1 MLITTKYGNAV
12 FVLEEHHFI
21 NITTH
26 KHLLHQHHP
35 NLYSTMSLP
44 NIMLSS
50 GSSLEKYHIG
60 RYEIPSLSSISSSNN
75 TPTTTSSS
83 FEKHRLTT
91 PYSTTPSTNI
101 TPAANGGY
109 SEKMYKKYQKLKDNY
124 GAMVTENKS
133 LKEEL
138 QKYKDEVRTLRRGF
152 SENGVYC
159 GRNTTSRWRKKGEW
173 DQIDLCNNDIIK
185 SFCKNKLIPNYKF
198 LGPEQLKYEDA
209 EKRSLCFKIYAEIQI
224 PDTIKTRS
232 DKIFYWNQK
241 LVPMINTKLVEVRSN
256 FNSYIK
262 RQYLGMYL

>member
-1 MLITTKYGNAV
+1 M
-12 FVLEEHHFI
+12 LEEHHFI
-21 NITTH
+21 NIPTH
-26 KHLLHQHHP
+26 KYLLHQCHP
-35 NLYSTMSLP
+35 NLYSMMALP
-44 NIMLSS
+44 NITLSS
-50 GSSLEKYHIG
+50 GSSMEKYHNDH
-60 RYEIPSLSSISSSNN
+60 YQIPSLSSLSSSNI

-83 FEKHRLTT
+83 FEKHRPTL
-91 PYSTTPSTNI
+91 YSTTPSTNI
-101 TPAANGGY
+101 TPAANVSY
-109 SEKMYKKYQKLKDNY
+109 VEKLHKKYQKLKDNY

-138 QKYKDEVRTLRRGF
+138 QKYKDEVSTLRRGF

-173 DQIDLCNNDIIK
+173 DQTDLCNNDIIK

-198 LGPEQLKYEDA
+198 LGPEQLKYED
-209 EKRSLCFKIYAEIQI
+209 EETRSLCFKIYAEIQI
-224 PDTIKTRS
+224 PDTIKTRR

-262 RQYLGMYL
+262 RQYIGMYL